1 MPLVFPGE
9 KYHFALFEL
18 LFLCSFKQK
27 VFNKRCADPAFGKV
41 EHFKGPQVAGVLQ
54 SEVVSGLERSASF
67 DGLVV
72 DENSAQFER
81 IRSEIARFIESYRPQ
96 ITVDAHGLSERGS
109 IA

>member
-1 MPLVFPGE
+1 VFPGE
-9 KYHFALFEL
+9 KDHLALFEL

-54 SEVVSGLERSASF
+54 REMVSGLERSACF
-67 DGLVV
+67 DGLIV

-81 IRSEIARFIESYRPQ
+81 IRSETARFIETDGPKK
-96 ITVDAHGLSERGS
+96 TVDSLGFSGRES